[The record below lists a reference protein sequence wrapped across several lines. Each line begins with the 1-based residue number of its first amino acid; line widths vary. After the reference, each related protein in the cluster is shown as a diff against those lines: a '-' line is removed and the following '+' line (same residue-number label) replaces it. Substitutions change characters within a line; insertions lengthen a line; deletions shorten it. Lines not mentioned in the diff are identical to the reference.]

1 MVHVR
6 ISNVRCASFPATCA
20 RALSLARAPPSPPL
34 PMTLLSRFEVTRII
48 GIRSLQLSKGEC
60 PLIVVN
66 DPVLKSNML
75 YVAALEL
82 YERLLDVRIQRSDL
96 TTVDPRVAEFPA
108 TLAIMLDTLDGQ
120 SRSAPKRS

>member
-1 MVHVR
+1 M
-6 ISNVRCASFPATCA
+6 
-20 RALSLARAPPSPPL
+20 
-34 PMTLLSRFEVTRII
+34 TRII